1 MVSGEGL
8 DFARRLKAYG
18 EARGKPFKTLW
29 KTSIHTSCRKFD
41 ALGDWHLVLRPS
53 LIRTILRGKD
63 QAAAY
68 LYYYD
73 LER

>member
-1 MVSGEGL
+1 MPAPVNVERPGPSSEAGL
-8 DFARRLKAYG
+8 VARCQGGDR
-18 EARGKPFKTLW
+18 EA
-29 KTSIHTSCRKFD
+29 FD
-41 ALGDWHLVLRPS
+41 ALGDWHLVLRPG

-63 QAAAY
+63 QGAAD